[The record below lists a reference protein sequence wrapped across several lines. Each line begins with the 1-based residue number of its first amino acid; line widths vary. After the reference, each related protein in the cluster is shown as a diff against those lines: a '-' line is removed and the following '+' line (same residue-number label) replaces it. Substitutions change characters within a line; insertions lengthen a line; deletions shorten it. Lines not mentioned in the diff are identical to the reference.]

1 MRCPTCQRPM
11 LALFTTC
18 VCDHCDGEPEGEFYR
33 AWVVRPSQVVGIL
46 KTWVFRRSADAR
58 TWRDNRGDGVVL
70 AVLSDR
76 PYTWA
81 RGRGPLKGLE
91 LHERPCEIYED
102 HRYPVGPSR
111 TFYAPLGTPDG
122 DKVMLHRRRAS

>member
-18 VCDHCDGEPEGEFYR
+18 VCEHCDGEPEGEFHR
-33 AWVVRPSQVVGIL
+33 GWVVRPSQLVGVL
-46 KTWVFRRSADAR
+46 KTWVFRYGHDAR
-58 TWRDNRGDGVVL
+58 TWRDHRSDGIVL

-76 PYTWA
+76 PFTWQ

-91 LHERPCEIYED
+91 LAERPYEIYED
-102 HRYPVGPSR
+102 HRHPIGPSR
-111 TFYAPLGTPDG
+111 GFYAPLGTPDG
-122 DKVMLHRRRAS
+122 DKVVLRRRKAS